1 MLINVQVVKCIIT
14 MLMVHVLKDVLKIVY
29 IALIKTLVLSVEMD
43 MLYLKILT
51 LQRLYANNVFLIVE
65 PVLRMLQVTAYL
77 VDKVFI
83 YWALIVLPV
92 NKISAVHVQN

>member
-1 MLINVQVVKCIIT
+1 
-14 MLMVHVLKDVLKIVY
+14 MVHVLKDVLKIVY